1 MGEARRK
8 LVRSVI
14 CWLLLSPLIIVILFP
29 FAVMFLTAV
38 KPGDEVLSA
47 RTTWLPSRFAW
58 ENFAEMWRAI
68 DFGTALLN
76 SLYVS
81 AAATVV
87 ALLVAVP
94 AAYAMSRYRFAGRDA
109 YRDFLLITQMLSPIV
124 LVIGLFRLVAWLGLV
139 GRADSLVLVYAGFNI
154 AFAVWMLQSYF
165 ATIPRDLEEAAWLE
179 GASRLRTVIRVFLP
193 LAAPAMT
200 VTAIFTFINSWNE
213 FAVALSLLRSPDTHT
228 LPIKV
233 FSQVAGRYS
242 IQWHHVMAAT
252 LLATVP
258 VSIVFAWMQRY
269 LVRGLALGAVK

>member
-1 MGEARRK
+1 MRERRAK
-8 LVRSVI
+8 IVRSVI
-14 CWLLLSPLIIVILFP
+14 CWAALSPLILIIIFP
-29 FAVMFLTAV
+29 FAVMFFTAV

-47 RTTWLPSRFAW
+47 RPTWLPSRFAW
-58 ENFAEMWRAI
+58 ENFSDMWRAI

-76 SLYVS
+76 SLYVAS
-81 AAATVV
+81 FATLAALIVSI
-87 ALLVAVP
+87 P
-94 AAYAMSRYRFAGRDA
+94 AAYAMSRYRFQGRTL

-124 LVIGLFRLVAWLGLV
+124 LVIGLFRLVVWLGLV
-139 GRADSLVLVYAGFNI
+139 GTTNSLVFVYAGFNI

-165 ATIPRDLEEAAWLE
+165 ATIPLDLEEAAWLE
-179 GASRLRTVIRVFLP
+179 GASRIRTVIRVFLP

-258 VSIVFAWMQRY
+258 VAIIFAWLQRY

>member
-124 LVIGLFRLVAWLGLV
+124 LV
-139 GRADSLVLVYAGFNI
+139 
-154 AFAVWMLQSYF
+154 SYF